1 MNTIFIVTEANATVA
16 TGHLMECI
24 VCAEELMESG
34 YDVSFWI
41 NDDMEEG
48 LKKRIPCMFWE
59 YHISIENDYEMLLKE
74 ICKTHPNAVLF
85 NLRELS
91 EKFSKICRKAI
102 DKTISIIC
110 IDEFG
115 HRNLQ
120 ADIIVNPM
128 IDSYYW
134 NYGESDARLFCGAQ
148 YLFLAKDTN
157 RFHKM
162 KKIIKEDIGNIL
174 ISMGGED
181 PQNYTIFLIREIPIC
196 FPDAEINIVLGGGNK
211 KRGDIYRKAEGSAR
225 IRIYENISNMPE
237 MIYHADLIICAG
249 GNTLHEAACVGTPAI
264 VLPSMPHEVR
274 TARCFAD
281 GGFGCVINVENNL
294 RDKLWEACEN
304 MRDYSVRRRM
314 SDKGKGLSDGLGLKH
329 VMDIIKTI

>member
-120 ADIIVNPM
+120 
-128 IDSYYW
+128 
-134 NYGESDARLFCGAQ
+134 C
-148 YLFLAKDTN
+148 
-157 RFHKM
+157 
-162 KKIIKEDIGNIL
+162 
-174 ISMGGED
+174 
-181 PQNYTIFLIREIPIC
+181 
-196 FPDAEINIVLGGGNK
+196 
-211 KRGDIYRKAEGSAR
+211 
-225 IRIYENISNMPE
+225 
-237 MIYHADLIICAG
+237 
-249 GNTLHEAACVGTPAI
+249 
-264 VLPSMPHEVR
+264 
-274 TARCFAD
+274 
-281 GGFGCVINVENNL
+281 
-294 RDKLWEACEN
+294 
-304 MRDYSVRRRM
+304 
-314 SDKGKGLSDGLGLKH
+314 
-329 VMDIIKTI
+329 